1 MTIYMRNKLK
11 TFPYHSLLLAAY
23 PVLALFA
30 NNLGEVSTDVFL
42 RSLAISLAAAAV
54 LLVMSRVV
62 LKSWHRGAL
71 LVSLLLLAF
80 FAYGQV
86 YDLKKSLPFLVEVM
100 RHRFLAPLWL
110 ALLLAGVVLVLRSR
124 ENPRLTPILNI
135 AAVVMLAMPLV
146 QVGRFAMLTSR
157 DYRAASGERL
167 PAAPLTAPLDEP
179 LPSVYFIL
187 LDTYMRSDALLR
199 DYQYD
204 NSAFVEKLEALGF
217 YVPQCSRVN
226 YSYTQASMVTALNMD
241 YMDPLKAELEQNGL
255 DMGVYALIKWS
266 KVRQQLER
274 LGYRTVAFDSG
285 YEWSRLYDADVYLG
299 LNRDT
304 FAMQTMSRFEA
315 MLVKS
320 TLLRVYTDYAIR
332 ESQSGLAQ
340 ANSPFDEHIEL
351 ERFILA
357 RLPDLANDPSPKF
370 VFAHIL
376 VPHWPYVFLP
386 DGSIRS
392 DPEFDHDHP
401 TDEQLRQGYTDSVA
415 FVSEQIG
422 NVVEKIL
429 ADSAV
434 PPVIVVFGD
443 HGLKG
448 DNRLQNFAAIYL
460 PEGSAELYP
469 GITPVNYYRAA
480 FNQVFDAGY
489 ELLPDISYDDV
500 DPTDGVDMRVFT
512 ETAPE
517 CLAQQP

>member
-1 MTIYMRNKLK
+1 MPMRDTLK
-11 TFPYHSLLLAAY
+11 AFPYHTLLLAAY

-42 RSLAISLAAAAV
+42 RSLAISLGAAAA
-54 LLVMSRVV
+54 LLLLARVV
-62 LKSWHRGAL
+62 LKGWHRAAL
-71 LVSLLLLAF
+71 LASLLLLAF

-86 YDLKKSLPFLVEVM
+86 YDLKKSLPFLAEVM
-100 RHRFLAPLWL
+100 RHRFFAPLWL
-110 ALLLAGVVLVLRSR
+110 ALFLAGTALVLRSR

-135 AAVVMLAMPLV
+135 AAAVMLAMPLV
-146 QVGRFAMLTSR
+146 QVGRYALVASQE
-157 DYRAASGERL
+157 YRAGSGERL
-167 PAAPLTAPLDEP
+167 PVASLTAPPGKP

-204 NSAFVEKLEALGF
+204 NSAFVERLESQGF
-217 YVPQCSRVN
+217 YVPMCSRVN

-266 KVRQQLER
+266 KARQQLEG

-320 TLLRVYTDYAIR
+320 TLLRIYTDYAIR

-357 RLPDLANDPSPKF
+357 RLPDLASDPKPKF

-392 DPEFDHDHP
+392 DPAFDHDNP
-401 TDEQLRQGYTDSVA
+401 TQEQLRQGYTDSVA
-415 FVSEQIG
+415 FISDQIAG
-422 NVVEKIL
+422 VVEKIL
-429 ADSAV
+429 ANSAT

-443 HGLKG
+443 HGLKA

-460 PEGSAELYP
+460 PEGSEDLYP
-469 GITPVNYYRAA
+469 TITPVNYYRVA

-489 ELLPDISYDDV
+489 DLLPDISYDDV
-500 DPTDGVDMRVFT
+500 DPTDAVDMRVFP